1 MKPYL
6 KYLLCVLVTLSE
18 ASYAEVILIEPI
30 DKGLGI
36 SDKPSISMYWQG
48 KDSKALI
55 LFIPG
60 GDGRIGIKEGQADLR
75 HPYYQSLKR
84 LSNPAM
90 TSGHTDF
97 VILDSPNELSPRQ
110 PYPTARGTTDHIV
123 RIESAIR
130 FYKEKT
136 GLPIWL
142 MGQSNGGISLTEYV
156 KFAQKNKKMD
166 LISGLILSGARS
178 ESNFNPPI
186 NMPVLF
192 IHHKEDGCSKITP
205 SSAMSNFQVMKKI
218 NLSTTE
224 IIWITSGEEE
234 ATNPCHSGHHMF
246 FGVAEEYSRAIDEF
260 ISANIK

>member
-6 KYLLCVLVTLSE
+6 KFLLCALFSFSH
-18 ASYAEVILIEPI
+18 ASNAEVILIEPI
-30 DKGLGI
+30 EKGFGI
-36 SDKPSISMYWQG
+36 SEKPSISMYWQG
-48 KDSKALI
+48 KDSKALL

-60 GDGRIGIKEGQADLR
+60 GDGRIGIKEGQVDLR

-84 LSNPAM
+84 LSNPEM

-97 VILDSPNELSPRQ
+97 VILDSPSELSPRQ
-110 PYPTARGTTDHIV
+110 PYPTARGNTDHIV

-142 MGQSNGGISLTEYV
+142 MGQSNGGISLTEFV
-156 KFAQKNKKMD
+156 KFAQKNKRMD

-178 ESNFNPPI
+178 ESNFNAPI

-192 IHHKEDGCSKITP
+192 IHHKEDGCSKSTP
-205 SSAMSNFQVMKKI
+205 SSAISNFQIMKKI
-218 NLSTTE
+218 NLSRTE
-224 IIWITSGEEE
+224 FVFITGGEEE
-234 ATNPCHSGHHMF
+234 ANNPCHSGHHMF
-246 FGVAEEYSRAIDEF
+246 FGAAEEYSRAIDEF
-260 ISANIK
+260 ISANTK